1 MNNSRI
7 ITLTLNPAIDLSFAV
22 DALTVYDKNLV
33 DESSTFLGGKGI
45 NVAFAL
51 GKLGDACLASGF
63 IGRREL
69 VSYRRKLA
77 AVSVEADFVPVNGR
91 TRVNYKVMDRSVN
104 KDTEFNQPGFTVS
117 PAAVARL
124 ARSLSAQM
132 PAAAWLALSGS
143 LPLGAPVSI
152 YADLIR
158 LAGQSGVK
166 TCLDASGPALV
177 AGLAARPALLRVN
190 RAELEQAL
198 GRDLND
204 QGTLAAGMRELI
216 ASGVEMAV
224 ISLGKDGV
232 IGSDGRQTWLARVPA
247 VKPLSLTGA
256 GDTLTAGCL
265 HCLTR
270 GMAFSEMLRFGSA
283 LATAS
288 ILKAEPGDF
297 DPGDFSGIF
306 EKTTLRQL

>member
-1 MNNSRI
+1 MNDSRI
-7 ITLTLNPAIDLSFAV
+7 ITLTLNPAIDLTFSV
-22 DALTVYDKNLV
+22 DALSVYDKNLS

-51 GKLGDACLASGF
+51 GKLGAACLAAGF
-63 IGRREL
+63 VGRREL
-69 VSYRRKLA
+69 ASYRRKLA
-77 AVSVEADFVPVNGR
+77 AVSVESDFVPVNGR

-117 PAAVARL
+117 PAALARL
-124 ARSLSAQM
+124 ERALSAHL
-132 PAAAWLALSGS
+132 PSAAWLALSGS
-143 LPLGAPVSI
+143 LPLGVPASI

-158 LAGQSGVK
+158 LANQSGVK
-166 TCLDASGPALV
+166 TCLDASGPALA
-177 AGLAARPALLRVN
+177 AGLAAKPTLLRVN

-198 GRDLND
+198 GRNLGD
-204 QGTLAAGMRELI
+204 QGSLAAGLQELT
-216 ASGVEMAV
+216 ASGVDIAV

-232 IGSDGRQTWLARVPA
+232 IGSHGRQTWLARVPA
-247 VKPLSLTGA
+247 VKSLSLTGA

-270 GMAFSEMLRFGSA
+270 GMAFNEMLRFGSA

-288 ILKAEPGDF
+288 TLKAEPGDF
-297 DPGDFSGIF
+297 DPRDFFEIF
-306 EKTTLRQL
+306 EKTALRQL